1 MSDDSELA
9 VIRRAQ
15 SGDARAF
22 EALVDEYQGVL
33 YNLALRM
40 TGNAEDARDL
50 TQTAFLKV
58 WRNLASY
65 DPSHR
70 FYSWIYRITLN
81 ESLNFVQRRRPH
93 AELDERLPASGAEPD
108 ENAHASEVGAHIQ
121 GALMELTAEY
131 REVIVLRHFH
141 QLAYQEIAEIL
152 SIPEKTVKS
161 RLYSARQLLGERLR
175 QRGITS
181 A

>member
-1 MSDDSELA
+1 MTNESELA
-9 VIRRAQ
+9 LIRRAQ
-15 SGDARAF
+15 DGDPRAF

-40 TGNAEDARDL
+40 TGNPEDARDL
-50 TQTAFLKV
+50 TQSAFIKV

-65 DPSHR
+65 DPGHR

-81 ESLNFVQRRRPH
+81 ESLNFMRGRRPH
-93 AELDERLPASGAEPD
+93 VELDERLPSEGAEPD
-108 ENAHASEVGAHIQ
+108 DKTHASEVGAHIQ
-121 GALMELTAEY
+121 EALMELTAEY
-131 REVIVLRHFH
+131 RQVIVLRHFQ
-141 QLAYQEIAEIL
+141 QLSYQEIGEVL

-161 RLYSARQLLGERLR
+161 RLYSARQQLGERLR
-175 QRGITS
+175 KRGITS